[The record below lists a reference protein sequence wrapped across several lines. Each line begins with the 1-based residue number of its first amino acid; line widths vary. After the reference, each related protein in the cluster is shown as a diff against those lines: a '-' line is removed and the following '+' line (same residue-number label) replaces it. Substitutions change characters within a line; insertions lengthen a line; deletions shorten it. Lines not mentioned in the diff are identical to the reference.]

1 MGRSLSTP
9 ALNAGVS
16 TVASATGF
24 AAGDYVYQ
32 MQTNASGTIPAGAL
46 ATGTFDYNGIS
57 SSINPTSSTNNGN
70 LNYVELNGGS
80 TGGQAAA
87 KLNNGNIVLVYCK
100 NTPSLY
106 LKIPYFKIVDS
117 TGATVVAETAVSTA
131 TVGGK
136 NSVSV
141 CVLPNNNFVV
151 CFSYSAA
158 AAASPFQLAYRIF
171 QENGTV
177 VTAAI
182 IGSVSFTSNTAS
194 SGSLIKIKP
203 RSDNSFIM
211 MAYDGK
217 TVRFQ
222 AANAAGFLATFFA
235 GAASYQKTLLSDN
248 GGQYADFAI
257 RSDNTIHIFYVLN
270 QGQLSYDVLSSTGA
284 VTATGNIGSVIQNIF
299 CVSCTLMPS
308 GSVNVFYYGI
318 DTTGCFI
325 GGYSWNGTAAT
336 FIARVVSFTTALTP
350 TFTFLN
356 SYAQGGA
363 GNFTLFYSHIDTLGA
378 LTYQTFNSSGVVL
391 SGSVAR
397 TIPSISYPLGQE
409 MQLSVFDIGSETRA
423 YMTGRA
429 NSNGAAT
436 ASFMLGYLGGVFY
449 FAYNSTSYNL
459 NVLSTISYNYGNFGS
474 IPLGAVVPASSTVIE
489 TAFTVA
495 ATGSYPQLVTA
506 GTNLVGKTTI
516 FSETTG
522 AVGGTPLQ
530 NGNFAV
536 SWLTSTNGNLYL
548 RTYTPLGVEVATI
561 IVATGLPTGTKAC
574 PVATF
579 ANGNFV
585 LVYGSA
591 ATTLTYKIYNPSLTE
606 LFTGTVSANAN
617 FASNG
622 STFKTAAYG
631 DCTQVAIVYQKD
643 AGAGFIYE
651 VKEITSAGVLTT
663 IFTGAVGSAEN
674 FQLTPHKSNSFTIWF
689 RESPGGTFYY
699 YGQSFYKTAPTSF
712 TVGAALELPFGDKG
726 LNQFVSGP
734 VAPGPSNNIFSV
746 INNTSTSSNYI
757 INTEPLYSGNYA
769 QYNYWITQ
777 ASGYQFNFSTGHA
790 LGYSGNGAAV
800 WATSRGS
807 AGGFIYYINVR
818 SLNLNNPFVATY
830 GNGSVVN
837 TGLQASGT
845 NISMAVIP
853 NVEGAVTI
861 VYIDG
866 SEFPAFFIPV
876 IQNSYISKTFTA
888 GTDVSSSKLMLTPER
903 GYSLLGVAIT
913 AATAGSTG
921 LVQTKGTATLNAS
934 YSAVTPYTPFDFR
947 SSITNGVRGSVTGL
961 TVTLE
966 GQ

>member
-24 AAGDYVYQ
+24 SAGDYVYQ

-46 ATGTFDYNGIS
+46 ATGTFDYNGVS
-57 SSINPTSSTNNGN
+57 SSINPASLTNNGN

-80 TGGQAAA
+80 TGGQTAA

-100 NTPSLY
+100 NTPSVY

-131 TVGGK
+131 NVGGK

-151 CFSYSAA
+151 CYSYSAG

-182 IGSVSFTSNTAS
+182 LGAVNFTSNTAS
-194 SGSLIKIKP
+194 TGSLIKIKP

-211 MAYDGK
+211 MAYDAR

-235 GAASYQKTLLSDN
+235 GQPSYLKTLVSDN
-248 GGQYADFAI
+248 GGQYVDFAI

-270 QGQLSYDVLSSTGA
+270 QGQLSYDVLSAVGA
-284 VTATGNIGSVIQNIF
+284 VTSTGNIGSVIQNIF

-336 FIARVVSFTTALTP
+336 FIARVVSFTTASTP

-391 SGSVAR
+391 SGSIAR

-423 YMTGRA
+423 YMTGRPNNNAAA
-429 NSNGAAT
+429 NDIRQV
-436 ASFMLGYLGGVFY
+436 GYLGGVFY
-449 FAYNSTSYNL
+449 FAYNTTSYNL
-459 NVLSTISYNYGNFGS
+459 NALSTISYNYGAFGS

-495 ATGSYPQLVTA
+495 ATGSYAQLVPA

-516 FSETTG
+516 FSETTL
-522 AVGGTPLQ
+522 AVGATPLQ
-530 NGNFAV
+530 SGNFVV
-536 SWLTSTNGNLYL
+536 SWLTSAGNLYL
-548 RTYTPLGVEVATI
+548 KTYTSLGVEINAILVATN
-561 IVATGLPTGTKAC
+561 LPTGTRAC

-585 LVYGSA
+585 VVYGSA
-591 ATTLTYKIYNPSLTE
+591 ATTLTYRIYDPSLTQ
-606 LFTGTVSANAN
+606 LFTGTVSTDAL
-617 FASNG
+617 F
-622 STFKTAAYG
+622 STNVTAFKIAAYG
-631 DCTQVAIVYQKD
+631 DCTQVAIVF
-643 AGAGFIYE
+643 A
-651 VKEITSAGVLTT
+651 TSAGGVYEVQEIKSTGVLTF
-663 IFTGAVGSAEN
+663 ILTGLVGSPQQ

-689 RESPGGTFYY
+689 RELVGATVTYY
-699 YGQSFYKTAPTSF
+699 AQNFYKTGPTSYYASTATEF
-712 TVGAALELPFGDKG
+712 VVGNRDANVL
-726 LNQFVSGP
+726 VYGP
-734 VAPGPSNNIFSV
+734 VAPGPSNNMFSV
-746 INNTSTSSNYI
+746 LATGSGGASPHYIVNPEPFYAST
-757 INTEPLYSGNYA
+757 YA
-769 QYNYWITQ
+769 SWNYWSANVGTFVFS
-777 ASGYQFNFSTGHA
+777 ASTGHA
-790 LGYSGNGAAV
+790 IGYTGNGAAV
-800 WATSRGS
+800 WATTQISGTGALIS
-807 AGGFIYYINVR
+807 YVNVR
-818 SLNLNNPFVATY
+818 SLNLNNASVGTFGT
-830 GNGSVVN
+830 GSAVRTDLSTN
-837 TGLQASGT
+837 SGFT
-845 NISMAVIP
+845 SIAVIP
-853 NVEGAVTI
+853 NVEGAATI
-861 VYIDG
+861 VYIDANQ
-866 SEFPAFFIPV
+866 FPAFFIPMV
-876 IQNSYISKTFTA
+876 QDSYIRKTFTA
-888 GTDVSSSKLMLTPER
+888 GTDVSSSKLMLAPEK

>member
-16 TVASATGF
+16 TVASTAGF

-32 MQTNASGTIPAGAL
+32 MQTTAGTIPAGSL
-46 ATGTFDYNGIS
+46 ATGAFDYNGVS

-80 TGGQAAA
+80 SGGQTAA

-100 NTPSLY
+100 NTPGNF

-117 TGATVVAETAVSTA
+117 AGATVVAETAVSTS
-131 TVGGK
+131 TVGGR
-136 NSVSV
+136 NTVSV

-151 CFSYSAA
+151 CFSYSAGA
-158 AAASPFQLAYRIF
+158 AVSPYNLAYRIF

-182 IGSVSFTSNTAS
+182 IGSVSFTSSTAS
-194 SGSLIKIKP
+194 SGALIKIKP

-211 MAYDGK
+211 MAYDAK

-270 QGQLSYDVLSSTGA
+270 QGVLSYDVLSSVGA
-284 VTATGNIGSVIQNIF
+284 VTATGNIGSAIQNIF

-325 GGYSWNGTAAT
+325 GGYSWDGTAAT
-336 FIARVVSFTTALTP
+336 FIARVVSFTTTSTP

-363 GNFTLFYSHIDTLGA
+363 GNFTLFYSHIDTFGA
-378 LTYQTFNSSGVVL
+378 LTYQTFNSSGAVL

-397 TIPSISYPLGQE
+397 TIPSISYPLGQM

-423 YMTGRA
+423 YMTGRP
-429 NSNGAAT
+429 NNNAT
-436 ASFMLGYLGGVFY
+436 PNTSAQIGWLGGVFY

-459 NVLSTISYNYGNFGS
+459 NALSTISYNYGNLGS

-495 ATGSYPQLVTA
+495 ATGSYAQLVPA

-516 FSETTG
+516 FSETTLT
-522 AVGGTPLQ
+522 VGGAPLQ
-530 NGNFAV
+530 NGNFVV
-536 SWLTSTNGNLYL
+536 SWLTSAGSLYL
-548 RTYTPLGVEVATI
+548 KTYTPLGVEVNAI
-561 IVATGLPTGTKAC
+561 LVATGLPTGARAC

-591 ATTLTYKIYNPSLTE
+591 ATTLTYRIYDPSLTQ
-606 LFTGTVSANAN
+606 LFTGTVSTDAL
-617 FASNG
+617 F
-622 STFKTAAYG
+622 STTVTAFKVAAYG
-631 DCTQVAIVYQKD
+631 DCTQIAIVY
-643 AGAGFIYE
+643 ATSSTLIYE
-651 VKEITSAGVLTT
+651 VKEITSANTLTLIHTGV
-663 IFTGAVGSAEN
+663 VGSPEC
-674 FQLTPHKSNSFTIWF
+674 FQLTPHKSNSFTILF
-689 RESPGGTFYY
+689 RELVGATTQYY
-699 YGQSFYKTAPTSF
+699 VQNFYKISAVSFSSSTAVEFP
-712 TVGAALELPFGDKG
+712 VGNKTP
-726 LNQFVSGP
+726 QHFVYGP
-734 VAPGPSNNIFSV
+734 VAPGPSNNMFS
-746 INNTSTSSNYI
+746 ILSTGSSGGSPHYI
-757 INTEPLYSGNYA
+757 INSEPFYTNVYSLF
-769 QYNYWITQ
+769 NYWSATIGTFSID
-777 ASGYQFNFSTGHA
+777 ANTGNAIGYT
-790 LGYSGNGAAV
+790 GNGAAV
-800 WATSRGS
+800 WATTRTTGT
-807 AGGFIYYINVR
+807 GGVLSYVNVR
-818 SLNLNNPFVATY
+818 SLNLNNSSVSTQ
-830 GNGSVVN
+830 GTGSAVN
-837 TGLQASGT
+837 TGLFTSTSGYT
-845 NISMAVIP
+845 SIAVIP
-853 NVEGAVTI
+853 NVEGAATI
-861 VYIDG
+861 VYIDNNN
-866 SEFPAFFIPV
+866 FPSFFIPV
-876 IQNSYISKTFTA
+876 VQDSYIRKTFTA
-888 GTDVSSSKLMLTPER
+888 GTDVSATKLMLTPER
-903 GYSLLGVAIT
+903 GFSLLGVAIT

-921 LVQTKGTATLNAS
+921 LVQTKGAATLNAG
-934 YSAVTPYTPFDFR
+934 YPAGTPYTAFDFR
-947 SSITNGVRGSVTGL
+947 SSMTNGVRGTVTGRA
-961 TVTLE
+961 VTLE

>member
-1 MGRSLSTP
+1 
-9 ALNAGVS
+9 
-16 TVASATGF
+16 
-24 AAGDYVYQ
+24 
-32 MQTNASGTIPAGAL
+32 L
-46 ATGTFDYNGIS
+46 ATGAFDYNGIS

-80 TGGQAAA
+80 TGGQTAA

-100 NTPSLY
+100 NTPTTF

-117 TGATVVAETAVSTA
+117 AGATVVAETAVSTA

-151 CFSYSAA
+151 CFSYSASA
-158 AAASPFQLAYRIF
+158 VASPFNLAYRIF
-171 QENGTV
+171 QENGTA

-182 IGSVSFTSNTAS
+182 LGAVSFTSNTAN
-194 SGSLIKIKP
+194 SGSLLKIKP

-270 QGQLSYDVLSSTGA
+270 QGVLSYDVLSSTGT
-284 VTATGNIGSVIQNIF
+284 VTSTGNIGSAIQNIF

-308 GSVNVFYYGI
+308 GSVNVFYYGV

-336 FIARVVSFTTALTP
+336 FIARVISFTTASTP

-363 GNFTLFYSHIDTLGA
+363 GNFTLFYSHIDTFGA

-423 YMTGRA
+423 YMTGRP
-429 NSNGAAT
+429 NNNAA
-436 ASFMLGYLGGVFY
+436 ASSSFMLGYLGGVFY

-459 NVLSTISYNYGNFGS
+459 NVLSTISYNYGNLGS

-489 TAFTVA
+489 AAFTVA
-495 ATGSYPQLVTA
+495 ATGSYAQLVPA

-530 NGNFAV
+530 NGNFVV

-561 IVATGLPTGTKAC
+561 LVATGLPTGAKAC

-585 LVYGSA
+585 VVYASA
-591 ATTLTYKIYNPSLTE
+591 AATLTYRIYDPSLTQ
-606 LFTGTVSANAN
+606 LFTGTVSTV
-617 FASNG
+617 ASFTG
-622 STFKTAAYG
+622 TLSAFRIAAYG
-631 DCTQVAIVYQKD
+631 DCTQVAIVYQT
-643 AGAGFIYE
+643 ATVYE

-663 IFTGAVGSAEN
+663 IFTGTVGSADN

-689 RESPGGTFYY
+689 RESPGGTTTY
-699 YGQSFYKTAPTSF
+699 YGQSFYKTGPTSF
-712 TVGAALELPFGDKG
+712 TSGTELNLPFSDK
-726 LNQFVSGP
+726 NIIQTVAGP

-746 INNTSTSSNYI
+746 MNATGSAPNYI
-757 INTEPLYSGNYA
+757 INTEPLYSNNYA
-769 QYNYWITQ
+769 QYNYWLSS
-777 ASGYQFNFSTGHA
+777 ASGYQFNSSTGHA

-800 WATSRGS
+800 WATGRGS
-807 AGGFIYYINVR
+807 GGALVNYTNVR
-818 SLNLNNPFVATY
+818 SLNLNNSGVATQ
-830 GNGSVVN
+830 GTGPVVATNLN
-837 TGLQASGT
+837 TSGT
-845 NISMAVIP
+845 NTSMAVIP

-861 VYIDG
+861 VYIDNN
-866 SEFPAFFIPV
+866 EFPAFFIPV
-876 IQNSYISKTFTA
+876 VQDSYIRKTFTA

-913 AATAGSTG
+913 AAAAGSTG
-921 LVQTKGTATLNAS
+921 LVQTKGTATLNAG
-934 YSAVTPYTPFDFR
+934 YSAGTLYTPFDFR
-947 SSITNGVRGSVTGL
+947 NSMTNGVQGSVTGR

>member
-46 ATGTFDYNGIS
+46 ATGTFDYNGIA
-57 SSINPTSSTNNGN
+57 SSINPTSSTNSGN

-80 TGGQAAA
+80 TGGQTAA

-100 NTPSLY
+100 FTPGSF

-117 TGATVVAETAVSTA
+117 AGATVVAETAVSTQ

-151 CFSYSAA
+151 CFSYSASA
-158 AAASPFQLAYRIF
+158 ATTFNLGYRIF

-182 IGSVSFTSNTAS
+182 IGAVSFESGTAN

-211 MAYDGK
+211 MAYDAR

-222 AANAAGFLATFFA
+222 AANATGFLATFFA
-235 GAASYQKTLLSDN
+235 GAASYQKTLVSDN
-248 GGQYADFAI
+248 GGQYVDFAI
-257 RSDNTIHIFYVLN
+257 RSDNSIHIFYVLN
-270 QGQLSYDVLSSTGA
+270 QGQLSYDVLSSTGT
-284 VTATGNIGSVIQNIF
+284 VTATGNIGSAIQNIF

-336 FIARVVSFTTALTP
+336 FIARVISFTTANTP
-350 TFTFLN
+350 NFTFLN

-363 GNFTLFYSHIDTLGA
+363 GNFTLFYSHIDTFGA

-397 TIPSISYPLGQE
+397 TLPSISYPLGQE

-423 YMTGRA
+423 YMTGRP
-429 NSNGAAT
+429 NNNRAAST
-436 ASFMLGYLGGVFY
+436 GTQIGWLGGVFY

-474 IPLGAVVPASSTVIE
+474 VPLGAVVPASSTVIE

-495 ATGSYPQLVTA
+495 ATGSYPQLVPA

-516 FSETTG
+516 STVSSI
-522 AVGGTPLQ
+522 AVAATPLQ
-530 NGNFAV
+530 SGNFVV
-536 SWLTSTNGNLYL
+536 SWLTAAGDFYL
-548 RTYTPLGVEVATI
+548 RTCTPLGVEIATI
-561 IVATGLPTGTKAC
+561 IVATGLPTSTRAC

-585 LVYGSA
+585 VVYGSA
-591 ATTLTYKIYNPSLTE
+591 TNTLTYRIYDPSLTQ
-606 LFTGTVSANAN
+606 LFTGTVSSAA
-617 FASNG
+617 FF
-622 STFKTAAYG
+622 STSATAFKIAAYG
-631 DCTQVAIVYQKD
+631 DCTQVAIVYQTT
-643 AGAGFIYE
+643 AGGVYE
-651 VKEITSAGVLTT
+651 VKEITSANVLTT
-663 IFTGAVGSAEN
+663 ILTGTVGSAEN
-674 FQLTPHKSNSFTIWF
+674 FQLTPHRSNSFTIYF
-689 RESPGGTFYY
+689 RELPGATTLYY
-699 YGQSFYKTAPTSF
+699 AQNFFKFGPTSF
-712 TVGAALELPFGDKG
+712 VSGTAFEFAVSDKNT
-726 LNQFVSGP
+726 NQNVYGP
-734 VAPGPSNNIFSV
+734 VAPGPSNNIFS
-746 INNTSTSSNYI
+746 ILNNGGSTPHNIVNSES
-757 INTEPLYSGNYA
+757 LYSNTYNSF
-769 QYNYWITQ
+769 NYWQ
-777 ASGYQFNFSTGHA
+777 ANIPSFGIDTNTGHA
-790 LGYSGNGAAV
+790 IGYTGNGAAV
-800 WATSRGS
+800 WATTRIVSVGS
-807 AGGFIYYINVR
+807 FISYVNVR
-818 SLNLNNPFVATY
+818 SLNLNNTNVTTY
-830 GNGSVVN
+830 GTSSAVN
-837 TGLQASGT
+837 TGLSSSGSLF
-845 NISMAVIP
+845 SMSVIP

-861 VYIDG
+861 VYLDA
-866 SEFPAFFIPV
+866 SNFPAFFIPV
-876 IQNSYISKTFTA
+876 VQDSYIRKTFTA
-888 GTDVSSSKLMLTPER
+888 GTDVSLSKLMLTPER

-913 AATAGSTG
+913 AAAAGSTG
-921 LVQTKGTATLNAS
+921 LVQTKGTATLNAG
-934 YSAVTPYTPFDFR
+934 YPAGTLYTPFDFR
-947 SSITNGVRGSVTGL
+947 SSTTNGVRGSVTGR